1 MSRLDTKA
9 LRLVTLVLDSGLSLT
24 EEDTFTIL
32 EGYGEVGK
40 LLRTSYVQ
48 SFGMDL
54 DKAREFVKFV
64 AQALLIA
71 NTIEFDDD
79 YYAVVDA
86 IADASTLWELWEI
99 IEDNFLAGQHA
110 SYEDKFRSL
119 ANFILDN
126 EELFVRK
133 LSDEDIEAYET
144 GEDEY
149 GDIVDWAERQ
159 LAVDVE
165 EIDEDVDEWYEEEY
179 NILKVLLKD
188 NLKSTEQLDE
198 LSLVDTK

>member
-24 EEDTFTIL
+24 EEGMFILL

-54 DKAREFVKFV
+54 DKTREFLKFV

-71 NTIEFDDD
+71 NTIEYDDD

-119 ANFILDN
+119 ANFIIDH

-149 GDIVDWAERQ
+149 GDIVNWAERQ
-159 LAVDVE
+159 LEVDVE
-165 EIDEDVDEWYEEEY
+165 DTGEDVEEWYEEEY
-179 NILKVLLKD
+179 NLLKVLLKEE
-188 NLKSTEQLDE
+188 LKWTE
-198 LSLVDTK
+198 

>member
-86 IADASTLWELWEI
+86 IADASTL
-99 IEDNFLAGQHA
+99 
-110 SYEDKFRSL
+110 
-119 ANFILDN
+119 
-126 EELFVRK
+126 
-133 LSDEDIEAYET
+133 
-144 GEDEY
+144 
-149 GDIVDWAERQ
+149 
-159 LAVDVE
+159 
-165 EIDEDVDEWYEEEY
+165 
-179 NILKVLLKD
+179 
-188 NLKSTEQLDE
+188 
-198 LSLVDTK
+198 